1 MDESALHA
9 YGAHV
14 TTSMVPV
21 VAVIMVAISLLIL
34 FGSRR
39 SILPLVLAGGII
51 IPFGQQ
57 VVVFGLNLMTLR
69 IIMILGVA
77 RILIDSL
84 DEPFQITRL
93 DKFILAWAISS
104 VIVFTLRWESTG
116 AFINKIGFF
125 VNCMGAYFVFRYLV
139 RDLEEVDRAFR
150 ILALISL
157 FVAICMLYE
166 QITNSNML
174 TFLGNSEY
182 TVIRDGKIRS
192 MAGFAHPILAGTFGA
207 VMLPLY
213 VSLWG
218 KGKNNSVCSLLGI
231 FSAIVII
238 LTSASSTPVLSFFAG
253 ILALMLWPMRG
264 RMKIIRWGGL
274 LVLIS
279 LHLVMKAP
287 VWALISRVDV
297 TGGSSGY
304 HRYKL
309 IDEFIN
315 RFGEWWLL
323 GTESTTGWGW
333 DMWDTVNQFVSEGV
347 NGGIITFLLFISIIV
362 VAYKILGEKLKGL
375 EDSQKAQFRIWALGS
390 ALFSHILGFFGIS
403 YFDQTMLVWY
413 LLLATISLLVELP
426 KHAISS
432 HAAAFDGPAD
442 QIVMQTNE

>member
-9 YGAHV
+9 FGAHV

-21 VAVIMVAISLLIL
+21 VAVIMIAIGLLIL

-39 SILPLVLAGGII
+39 FILPLVLTAGII

-77 RILIDSL
+77 RILIDRL

-93 DKFILAWAISS
+93 DKIVLAWAISS
-104 VIVFTLRWESTG
+104 VIAFILLWQSTG
-116 AFINKIGFF
+116 AFINKMGFF
-125 VNCMGAYFVFRYLV
+125 INCMGAYFVFRYLV

-150 ILALISL
+150 ILALVSF

-166 QITNSNML
+166 QITNINML
-174 TFLGNSEY
+174 TFLGKSEY
-182 TVIRDGKIRS
+182 TVIREGKIRS

-213 VSLWG
+213 ISLWG
-218 KGKNNSVCSLLGI
+218 RGRGNSVCSLLGI
-231 FSAIVII
+231 FSVIVII
-238 LTSASSTPVLSFFAG
+238 ITSASSTPVLSLLAG
-253 ILALMLWPMRG
+253 IFALMLWPMRA
-264 RMKIIRWGGL
+264 RMKIILWGGL
-274 LVLIS
+274 LVSIS

-297 TGGSSGY
+297 IGGSSGY
-304 HRYKL
+304 HRYML
-309 IDEFIN
+309 VDEFIR

-323 GTESTTGWGW
+323 GTKSTFDWGW
-333 DMWDTVNQFVSEGV
+333 DMWDMVNQFVSQGV
-347 NGGIITFLLFISIIV
+347 NGGIMTFLLFVSIIV
-362 VAYKILGEKLKGL
+362 VAYKILGVKLKEL
-375 EDSQKAQFRIWALGS
+375 EDSPKAQFRIWVVGS
-390 ALFSHILGFFGIS
+390 ALFSHIGAFFGIS

-413 LLLATISLLVELP
+413 LLLATISLISELP
-426 KHAISS
+426 EYAISR
-432 HAAAFDGPAD
+432 HAAAYDRNID
-442 QIVMQTNE
+442 EVVLQMNE